1 MRALLLAAGAMCALA
16 APAMATEW
24 IYCSDATDYAQIGV
38 LASLGGPFGYSR
50 GTLRV
55 GNENWSMMPDVE
67 PGTAIMGL
75 DSYADDNQLYVKFAD
90 DQMNTIIADLRV
102 FIATEGDETVKGG
115 VLDVPGKGAWVVTC
129 EGP

>member
-1 MRALLLAAGAMCALA
+1 MMRALLLAAGAMCALA

-24 IYCSDATDYAQIGV
+24 IYCRDATDYAEIGV
-38 LASLGGPFGYSR
+38 LASLGGPFSYSR

-55 GNENWSMMPDVE
+55 GTENWSMMPDVE

-90 DQMNTIIADLRV
+90 DQGPPSLPICGSSSSPRV
-102 FIATEGDETVKGG
+102 TTR
-115 VLDVPGKGAWVVTC
+115 
-129 EGP
+129 